1 MSELSKSIHRCSDD
15 VAGVLDAV
23 HELLAERIRELEI
36 DGAAT
41 AAPRQLTIADGIALL
56 GNFERLDELREMADR
71 ISLFAFKRFGH
82 ETASAN
88 PPAAEVPQ

>member
-1 MSELSKSIHRCSDD
+1 MSELSKSIHRCSND

-23 HELLAERIRELEI
+23 HELLVERIRELEI
-36 DGAAT
+36 EGAAT

-56 GNFERLDELREMADR
+56 GNFEREMADR
-71 ISLFAFKRFGH
+71 LSLFAFKRFGH

-88 PPAAEVPQ
+88 PPATEVPQ